1 MRMPAKMIRAALTCV
16 AKNDVRFYLC
26 GINITKK
33 HIEATNGHTAIQMT
47 HGVKRVKS
55 GVYKIKGRIPAKCL
69 IVQFVLRKDIKI
81 VNFLGL
87 CDEVLGVAAVEIVDG
102 KFPNITEKVLKPL
115 LEKPI
120 NNDVLPLLNADY
132 LAIPSKA
139 FTGGR
144 WPPGINIECRGEE
157 EAALLKMEK
166 GFPNEEY
173 GNPVIIIMPV
183 RRNK

>member
-1 MRMPAKMIRAALTCV
+1 MRIPAKMIRAALVCV

-33 HIEATNGHTAIQMT
+33 HIESTNGHTAIQMT
-47 HGVKRVKS
+47 HGVKRIKE

-69 IVQFVLRKDIKI
+69 VVQFVIRKDLQI
-81 VNFLGL
+81 VKFLGF
-87 CDEVLGVAAVEIVDG
+87 CDELLGVSVVEVVDG
-102 KFPNITEKVLKPL
+102 RFPNITEKILKPL

-120 NNDVLPLLNADY
+120 SNDVLPLLNADY

-139 FTGGR
+139 FTGYK
-144 WPPGINIECRGEE
+144 WAPGINIECRGES
-157 EAALLKMEK
+157 EAALLKMEG

-173 GNPVIIIMPV
+173 GSPVIIIMPV

>member
-1 MRMPAKMIRAALTCV
+1 MIKAALVCV
-16 AKNDVRFYLC
+16 AKDDVRFYLR

-33 HIEATNGHTAIQMT
+33 YIEASNGHTAIKMT
-47 HGVKRVKS
+47 HGIKRVKT
-55 GVYKIKGRIPAKCL
+55 GIYKIIGRIPAKCL
-69 IVQFVLRKDIKI
+69 VVQFVLRKDIKI
-81 VNFLGL
+81 VKFLGF
-87 CDEVLGVAAVEIVDG
+87 CDEVLGVAVVEVIRG
-102 KFPNITEKVLKPL
+102 RFPNLTDKILTPL
-115 LEKPI
+115 LKKPI
-120 NNDVLPLLNADY
+120 DNNVLPLLNADY

-139 FTGGR
+139 FTGCK

-157 EAALLKMEK
+157 EAALLKMEG